1 MKLKGGEEKKKNH
14 CQVSRNFAWPGGQQ
28 RSGQQGK
35 SLNLGCS
42 LAARVVWK
50 ADTCHTTAS
59 RGTPGAKVV
68 NFCPDSLGPVQVMED
83 YLTNSSRTA
92 AGMGSV
98 ISDWHQITVKS
109 LGE

>member
-1 MKLKGGEEKKKNH
+1 MKLKGGKKKNH
-14 CQVSRNFAWPGGQQ
+14 CHVSRNFTWPGGQL

-42 LAARVVWK
+42 LAAGAVWK

-59 RGTPGAKVV
+59 RETPGAKVV
-68 NFCPDSLGPVQVMED
+68 NFCPDSLEPVQVMED

-92 AGMGSV
+92 AGMGLV
-98 ISDWHQITVKS
+98 ISDWQQITVKS
-109 LGE
+109 LAE